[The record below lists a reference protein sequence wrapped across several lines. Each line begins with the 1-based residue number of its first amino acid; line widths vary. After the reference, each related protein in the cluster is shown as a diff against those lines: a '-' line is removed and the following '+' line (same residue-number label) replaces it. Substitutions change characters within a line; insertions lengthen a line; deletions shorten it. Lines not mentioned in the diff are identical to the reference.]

1 MTYLSEIQQ
10 AMKLLSDDPL
20 TIFLGQSV
28 RYTGQA
34 MHKTLELVPM
44 EKRIEMPV
52 IENFQMGHSIGL
64 ALEGYIPVSI
74 FPRFDFLLCA
84 ADQLVNHLD
93 KLPLMSAFRPKV
105 IIRTSVGATEPLNPG
120 PQHCQN
126 HTEAFRCMLKT
137 VEVIDLNFFTHPKEI
152 VPLYEH
158 ALHCKNSVLIV
169 ERGQRYLDA

>member
-10 AMKLLSDDPL
+10 AMKMLADDSR

-28 RYTGQA
+28 RYPGQA

-52 IENFQMGHSIGL
+52 IENFQLGHSIGL
-64 ALEGYIPVSI
+64 ALEGYIPVSV

-93 KLPLMSAFRPKV
+93 KIPLMSGFRPKV

-126 HTEAFRCMLKT
+126 HTEAFKCMLKT
-137 VEVIDLNFFTHPKEI
+137 VEVIELFFADQVMPT
-152 VPLYEH
+152 YEY

-169 ERGQRYLDA
+169 EHGQRYLDA

>member
-10 AMKLLSDDPL
+10 AMKMLADDSR

-28 RYTGQA
+28 RYPGQA
-34 MHKTLELVPM
+34 RHKTLELVQM

-52 IENFQMGHSIGL
+52 IENFQLGHYIGL

-93 KLPLMSAFRPKV
+93 KIPLMSGFRPKV

-126 HTEAFRCMLKT
+126 HTEAFKCMLKT
-137 VEVIDLNFFTHPKEI
+137 VEVIELFFADQVMPT
-152 VPLYEH
+152 YEY
-158 ALHCKNSVLIV
+158 ALHCKNYVLIV
-169 ERGQRYLDA
+169 EHGQLYLDA

>member
-10 AMKLLSDDPL
+10 AMKMLSDDPRTL
-20 TIFLGQSV
+20 FIGQSV
-28 RYTGQA
+28 RYPGQA

-44 EKRIEMPV
+44 EKRLEMPV

-64 ALEGYIPVSI
+64 SLEGYIPVSI

-93 KLPLMSAFRPKV
+93 KLPLMSGFRPKV

-126 HTEAFRCMLKT
+126 HTEAFRKMLKT
-137 VEVIDLNFFTHPKEI
+137 VRVVEITGATHI
-152 VPLYEH
+152 MQTYRMAMAVPE
-158 ALHCKNSVLIV
+158 SVLII
-169 ERGQRYLDA
+169 EHGQLYLES

>member
-10 AMKLLSDDPL
+10 AMKMLSDDPRTL
-20 TIFLGQSV
+20 FIGQSV
-28 RYTGQA
+28 RYPGQA

-44 EKRIEMPV
+44 EKRLEMPV

-93 KLPLMSAFRPKV
+93 KLPLMSAFRPKI
-105 IIRTSVGATEPLNPG
+105 IIRTSFGATEPLNPG

-137 VEVIDLNFFTHPKEI
+137 VEVIELLFADQVIPA
-152 VPLYEH
+152 YEH
-158 ALHCKNSVLIV
+158 ALLSKNSVLIV
-169 ERGQRYLDA
+169 EHGQRYLET